1 MFKQLQG
8 NPQPVLIYFQTMMS
22 QGKLN
27 KIESIEMAQ
36 PLVQQ
41 GRADIL
47 NKMFNENKF
56 TASEELSELVKNTDQ
71 RLSLQILMASG
82 SASAHEK
89 IIQAF
94 AANDNLIKLCLI
106 AIKIII
112 NLIG

>member
-1 MFKQLQG
+1 
-8 NPQPVLIYFQTMMS
+8 MS

-27 KIESIEMAQ
+27 KVESCEMAK

-41 GRADIL
+41 GRIDML
-47 NKMFNENKF
+47 NNMFRENKF
-56 TASEELSELVKNTDQ
+56 TASEELSELVKNADQ

-94 AANDNLIKLCLI
+94 AANNQFD
-106 AIKIII
+106 KIIP
-112 NLIG
+112 